1 MKQVVEALA
10 GLGGVRVA
18 LLAMKDGVPVA
29 CAGPEARL
37 ADELGALAA
46 ALALELERA
55 SADQSIAPPRR
66 AWIKATRGFAALELR
81 EDWLLVALVDAG
93 APLEQLGPALEA
105 AASRLSRAGRRQEP
119 PPALPGGAGREAA
132 REIV

>member
-18 LLAMKDGVPVA
+18 LLALKDGVPVA
-29 CAGPEARL
+29 CAGEEVQL
-37 ADELGALAA
+37 AEELGALAA

-55 SADQSIAPPRR
+55 SAEQSLAPPRR
-66 AWIKATRGFAALELR
+66 AWIKASRGCAALELR

-93 APLEQLGPALEA
+93 APLEQLRPALEA

-119 PPALPGGAGREAA
+119 PPALPGGSGREAA
-132 REIV
+132 REIG